1 MPSAVYSGKNG
12 VLLRLTR
19 TGDNSFDRTVLGS
32 FESWS
37 MTFGQTLMNHTG
49 PKDEWEYHTPTVRNW
64 AASITRFVPSAD
76 ATPSDDEGAA
86 ADADVA
92 STLEMV
98 TAETTVV
105 VFHGKNG
112 AGDYVTGNCH
122 WESVAEAIGADADK
136 ETIGIKGTGEPTIT
150 KG

>member
-12 VLLRLTR
+12 VLLRLVR

-32 FESWS
+32 FETWS
-37 MTFGQTLMNHTG
+37 LTMSQSLMNHTG
-49 PKDEWEYHTPTVRNW
+49 PKDDWEYHTPTVRGW
-64 AASITRFVPSAD
+64 MASITRFVPSTD

-122 WESVAEAIGADADK
+122 WDSVAEALSADADK
-136 ETIGIKGTGEPTIT
+136 ETISLKGTGEPTIT

>member
-32 FESWS
+32 FESWG
-37 MTFGQTLMNHTG
+37 MTFNQSLINHTG
-49 PKDEWEYHTPTVRNW
+49 PKDAWEYHTPTVRGW
-64 AASITRFVPSAD
+64 AANITRFVPSSD
-76 ATPSDDEGAA
+76 ATPSDDEGTT
-86 ADADVA
+86 ADSDVA
-92 STLEMV
+92 SMLEMV
-98 TAETTVV
+98 TTETTEI
-105 VFHGKNG
+105 VFYGKNG

-122 WESVAEAIGADADK
+122 WESVAEALSADADK
-136 ETIGIKGTGEPTIT
+136 ETISIKGTGEPTIT